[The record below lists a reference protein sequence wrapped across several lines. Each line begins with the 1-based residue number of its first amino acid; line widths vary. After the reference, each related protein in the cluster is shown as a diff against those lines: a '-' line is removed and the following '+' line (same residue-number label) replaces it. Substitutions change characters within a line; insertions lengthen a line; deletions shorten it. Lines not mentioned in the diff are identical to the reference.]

1 MNPNL
6 ASSSLTE
13 LASSWEPILAAT
25 FDRLLKLA
33 HTLKP
38 STSLLGTPESS
49 SDLSSPPVSN
59 SNIFI
64 HYLSPSQVIPIIHCV
79 FFFFFVLRLTTS
91 YGMLSSTEIT
101 PQVFH
106 DRYSVSLAY
115 LSKYSNDCSC
125 PYFFFNPFPKFPLDR
140 NDLLFQK
147 TSHLVM
153 SISFHLIHSP
163 NLGGG
168 GKRLAG
174 LRFVGRVKVSNRF

>member
-79 FFFFFVLRLTTS
+79 FFFFLYFGWPRAMECYPAQKSHPKCSMIDTL
-91 YGMLSSTEIT
+91 
-101 PQVFH
+101 FH
-106 DRYSVSLAY
+106 L
-115 LSKYSNDCSC
+115 LIC
-125 PYFFFNPFPKFPLDR
+125 R
-140 NDLLFQK
+140 NTRMIAHAL
-147 TSHLVM
+147 
-153 SISFHLIHSP
+153 ISFLIRSP
-163 NLGGG
+163 NFHSIEMIYYFKKHHIWSCQSL
-168 GKRLAG
+168 
-174 LRFVGRVKVSNRF
+174 FI